1 MTVLPVIKKM
11 INQTEKFKET
21 LPPDSKAHQDLAHV
35 KYILV
40 DVFDQIVFN
49 SQNPNSYNDNI

>member
-1 MTVLPVIKKM
+1 M
-11 INQTEKFKET
+11 INQTEQFKET
-21 LPPDSKAHQDLAHV
+21 LPSDSKAHQDLEEI

-49 SQNPNSYNDNI
+49 HLNPDSYNDNI